1 MGIYTYEPQGIIKIY
16 RYIPLDNTYQ
26 NTLHFRTPE
35 EQYNY
40 FHLNDDNLGGV
51 VKLNFSGQTIT
62 RNERQVIRIDHNYA
76 DLMDCNY
83 LAYLNK
89 PFATSNPMSNVGIWV
104 YAFIT
109 SVEYISPHCTEI
121 EFEIDVMQ
129 TFMWNYELRECFVER
144 EHSEYDEIGDSL
156 TPEPIT
162 DTALQTTSIQSS
174 ETMDYYDVVFFTAC
188 RVSTHDGSENPTLI
202 NKQEPYFQDVGG
214 IPFGGDYVYFE
225 KTQTV
230 QMREFIKQCGNVGAL
245 ESLVTAIYFPKRFSE
260 QPNVSEIIT
269 INRPQN
275 ISGYVPKNNKLFT
288 YPYNCLIVDNG
299 QSEIVLRY
307 EYFNGD
313 EWGDPNSIKFTIRA
327 FLSGQPQIRCEPLN
341 YGGYKTGAVP
351 NPEAKYVSVM
361 ENFPVIAF
369 GGNNANNWLQQN
381 AVGLTVT
388 GAIDFGQIIGGVLTD
403 NPIAVAGGLASL
415 SRDVGNV
422 ATKMN
427 TPATMLTNTRA
438 FSDVL
443 DNDREF
449 LFKNVQVCAEGA
461 EIVDNFFTMFGYNTQ
476 KVKIPNIRYYDDC
489 RPLFNYIKCGQMSF
503 HWELHATEGKG
514 TSVPQKYMRKIMQI
528 YQNGITFWKDP
539 YKVGRYNEPNV
550 AKTRG

>member
-89 PFATSNPMSNVGIWV
+89 PFATPNPLSNVGIWV

-156 TPEPIT
+156 TPEPTQANINYKTAKIDKPDYFNEYSLVMVTSFDPEDVSDIKDSANYQFGGLIT
-162 DTALQTTSIQSS
+162 GGVSRYDSAADLQQELRTLESMNLIDGIQAI
-174 ETMDYYDVVFFTAC
+174 YYLPSHFVDVY
-188 RVSTHDGSENPTLI
+188 RLYDR
-202 NKQEPYFQDVGG
+202 DVGE
-214 IPFGGDYVYFE
+214 DVFE
-225 KTQTV
+225 FNKPV
-230 QMREFIKQCGNVGAL
+230 
-245 ESLVTAIYFPKRFSE
+245 
-260 QPNVSEIIT
+260 T
-269 INRPQN
+269 IN
-275 ISGYVPKNNKLFT
+275 GYMPKNNKLFT
-288 YPYNCLIVDNG
+288 YPY
-299 QSEIVLRY
+299 
-307 EYFNGD
+307 
-313 EWGDPNSIKFTIRA
+313 
-327 FLSGQPQIRCEPLN
+327 
-341 YGGYKTGAVP
+341 
-351 NPEAKYVSVM
+351 
-361 ENFPVIAF
+361 
-369 GGNNANNWLQQN
+369 
-381 AVGLTVT
+381 
-388 GAIDFGQIIGGVLTD
+388 
-403 NPIAVAGGLASL
+403 
-415 SRDVGNV
+415 
-422 ATKMN
+422 
-427 TPATMLTNTRA
+427 TMLTLDCYENQAIYKPEFFPKGDTISFRFYSSMQTLPQIMAVPEMYENQRNNIANSVVMTKFLPISYRYSQYRQWLAQTWSSMAAQSVINGAHLLSGAGGNMVGTVKGVSGFANEIENTITGYAQASITPPVSRGETA
-438 FSDVL
+438 GGIEIAS
-443 DNDREF
+443 RK
-449 LFKNVQVCAEGA
+449 KNFYFIWTQLTEESAK
-461 EIVDNFFTMFGYNTQ
+461 IVDNFFTMFGYNTQ

-539 YKVGRYNEPNV
+539 YKVGRYNEPNA